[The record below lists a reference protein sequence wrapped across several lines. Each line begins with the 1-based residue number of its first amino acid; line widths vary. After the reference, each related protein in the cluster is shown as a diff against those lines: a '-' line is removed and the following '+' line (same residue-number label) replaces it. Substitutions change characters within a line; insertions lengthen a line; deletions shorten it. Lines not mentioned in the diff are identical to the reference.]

1 MNARSLILS
10 AVLVLGPVACSTPS
24 SPTAQPSSDVS
35 GAAAPADLKRND
47 VNAPAGAAGEPG
59 TAAPTP
65 SPGDA
70 TMTTSTVYIVKDNGK
85 RCFAPPCDHYDLF
98 SADAPDKKLQ
108 TLHEI
113 DLSAVTGGDDAKLG
127 ELMQRAS
134 KGGPGLK
141 VEGSLDK
148 RLKAGPAGDA
158 IVLRATRIVG

>member
-24 SPTAQPSSDVS
+24 SPSAQPSGDVS
-35 GAAAPADLKRND
+35 GAAAPTDLKRTVVD
-47 VNAPAGAAGEPG
+47 APAGDTNEPG
-59 TAAPTP
+59 TAAAPTP
-65 SPGDA
+65 PPGDA
-70 TMTTSTVYIVKDNGK
+70 TMTNSTVYIVKDNGK

-108 TLHEI
+108 SVHEI
-113 DLSAVTGGDDAKLG
+113 DLSAVTSGDDAKTG
-127 ELMQRAS
+127 ELLQRAA

-148 RLKAGPAGDA
+148 RAKAGPAG
-158 IVLRATRIVG
+158 